1 MGQLLYT
8 PVILI
13 MNWMEYLDDC
23 VWTMVPGVQT
33 LRFVEVSFPSLLFSV
48 VRLSSHQE
56 HQYQNSYDLEYSGY
70 RLTRSWFLFSEIQC
84 RDPDAF
90 EGVLFKVSTH
100 SVGGIAHY
108 SCPRGHSLQGNSS
121 RVCLKNGAW
130 DGKTPT
136 CIRK

>member
-1 MGQLLYT
+1 
-8 PVILI
+8 
-13 MNWMEYLDDC
+13 MEYLDGC

-33 LRFVEVSFPSLLFSV
+33 LRLVEVRYYQDSDV
-48 VRLSSHQE
+48 KATAKVTKCLSS
-56 HQYQNSYDLEYSGY
+56 GY
-70 RLTRSWFLFSEIQC
+70 TLTYSWFLFSEIQC

-100 SVGGIAHY
+100 SVGGVAHY

-136 CIRK
+136 CTRK